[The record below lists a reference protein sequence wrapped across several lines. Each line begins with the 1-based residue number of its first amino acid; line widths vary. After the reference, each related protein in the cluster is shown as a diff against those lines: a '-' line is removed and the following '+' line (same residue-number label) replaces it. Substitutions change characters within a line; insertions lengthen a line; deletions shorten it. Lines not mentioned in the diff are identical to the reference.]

1 MKKLSALVALVLC
14 VTIGGVYA
22 AWMYT
27 GTDLLAMEARVN
39 HRLEDPEFKTRVG
52 VLTTETNTVAITID
66 QEAERDYDA
75 VLEVDGKL
83 VVHFAVN
90 PGAPDDVVANGVEC
104 EVVLDLRNIDAN
116 LYKGSPIYQYTGTAI
131 TIHAANETPADENSI
146 AWEPVEGQ
154 PGNFHATITAEM
166 IDKMLDLGA
175 AFNLPTYED
184 YKEFNALLTNIVVHV
199 KVQPLTQP
207 EMPSEPTP
215 ES

>member
-27 GTDLLAMEARVN
+27 GTDLLAMEARIN
-39 HRLEDPEFKTRVG
+39 HKLEDPEFKTRVG
-52 VLTTETNTVAITID
+52 VLTTESNTISITID

-75 VLEVDGKL
+75 VLEVDGQL

-90 PGAPDDVVANGVEC
+90 PGAPDNVVENGVEC

-116 LYKGSPIYQYTGTAI
+116 LYQGSPIYQYTGTAI

-146 AWEPVEGQ
+146 AWQPVAGQ
-154 PGNFHATITAEM
+154 PGNFHATITDEM

-184 YKEFNALLTNIVVHV
+184 YKDFNARLTNIVVHV
-199 KVQPLTQP
+199 KVQPIEQT

-215 ES
+215 EA

>member
-1 MKKLSALVALVLC
+1 MKKLSALVALILC

-66 QEAERDYDA
+66 QKAERDYDA
-75 VLEVDGKL
+75 VLKVGGEL

-116 LYKGSPIYQYTGTAI
+116 LYQGSPIYQYTGTVI

-175 AFNLPTYED
+175 NFNLPTYED
-184 YKEFNALLTNIVVHV
+184 YQAFNALLSNIVVHV

-207 EMPSEPTP
+207 EMPTP
-215 ES
+215 EE